1 MAFVRTRHRKDGS
14 PYYSVTYRIGGRGS
28 RQSSTSFPD
37 EKQANRFCKLVDSL
51 GPERAMEVA
60 GVADTQRALS
70 PLTVGEWLDRHIGS
84 LTGVE
89 RKTVAEYKRYA
100 TRDIGPALGAI
111 PLGKLT
117 RDHIAEWVNTMFE
130 AGAAGGTIENKHG
143 FLSGALKRAVEDGH
157 LAANPCQGIR
167 LPRTEEQE
175 MVFLTREEFQILKAA
190 FSKRYR
196 SLVEFLVASG
206 CRASEALALKP
217 SDVDREASTVRI
229 TRAWKRTG
237 SGYELGPPKT
247 RRSVRTINV
256 PKSVLDQLDYTGDW
270 LFTGTNGK
278 PVRIYSWRSNVW
290 YKSLAKAQA
299 KDERNPE
306 KPVLQKSPRIHDLR
320 HTCASWMIQNGVPL
334 PVIQAHLGH
343 ESIKTTVDC
352 YGHLDRSNH
361 VVAADAI
368 GAMLG

>member
-1 MAFVRTRHRKDGS
+1 MAFVRTRTRKDGS

-37 EKQANRFCKLVDSL
+37 EKQAARFCKLVDSL

-70 PLTVGEWLDRHIGS
+70 ALTVGEWLDRHIDS
-84 LTGVE
+84 LSGVE

-100 TRDIGPALGAI
+100 TRDIEPALGAI

-117 RDHIAEWVNTMFE
+117 RDDVADWVNTMFE

-167 LPRTEEQE
+167 LPRTEQQE
-175 MVFLTREEFQILKAA
+175 MVFLTREEFQILKSA
-190 FSKRYR
+190 FSAHYQP
-196 SLVEFLVASG
+196 LVEFLVASG
-206 CRASEALALKP
+206 CRVSEALALRP
-217 SDVDREASTVRI
+217 SDVDLNAGTVRI
-229 TRAWKRTG
+229 TRAWKRAG
-237 SGYELGPPKT
+237 SSYELGPPKT
-247 RRSVRTINV
+247 KKSVRTINV
-256 PKSVLDQLDYTGDW
+256 PKSVLGQLDYSGEW

-278 PVRIYSWRSNVW
+278 PVRIYSWRANVW

-299 KDERNPE
+299 KDKRNPD

-343 ESIKTTVDC
+343 ESIKTTVDR
-352 YGHLDRSNH
+352 YGHLDRSSH

-368 GAMLG
+368 EKML